1 MGILHQNP
9 YGLYYYPNRFVHV
22 NIKKKYICKL
32 NLRNEE
38 NNRNNLR
45 VIIGV

>member
-1 MGILHQNP
+1 MGILLQNQLE
-9 YGLYYYPNRFVHV
+9 LYYYPNRFVQVH
-22 NIKKKYICKL
+22 IKKKYICKL

-38 NNRNNLR
+38 NNRNNWR